1 MLKRMI
7 LEGSSFGS
15 CVSNALYCRPCFAS
29 FQFSSTDVT
38 PISASLAGDMLDDLR
53 TPLLDIT
60 NVKLSNPSLECCS
73 LHSEEECEKERLERE
88 QVTQSQMNGF
98 DIARWDGKSDMSGS
112 VRREESLGVL
122 ALLIAT
128 VLLV

>member
-1 MLKRMI
+1 M
-7 LEGSSFGS
+7 
-15 CVSNALYCRPCFAS
+15 
-29 FQFSSTDVT
+29 
-38 PISASLAGDMLDDLR
+38 
-53 TPLLDIT
+53 
-60 NVKLSNPSLECCS
+60 
-73 LHSEEECEKERLERE
+73 
-88 QVTQSQMNGF
+88 TQSQMNGF